1 MNIWKTITIVLLFIA
16 CLLFIIWYNDVY
28 NAKADLKAFQ
38 IPKLQYDAL
47 MSAVGNQEQVQ
58 ICSID
63 EGKCVTLR
71 KVGG

>member
-16 CLLFIIWYNDVY
+16 CLLFIIWYKEIY
-28 NAKADLKAFQ
+28 NAKADF
-38 IPKLQYDAL
+38 
-47 MSAVGNQEQVQ
+47 QEQVQ